1 MVLWI
6 ILLIFNILLYGAC
19 CFLLMK
25 RSTFTCISIRSP
37 KLLILNNIGNL
48 FMSLIIIINNF
59 FDVNSDGKKIV
70 SIFYYL
76 TNFLMIIP
84 FCLRFQRIVKCCE
97 IKKDERADL
106 QELYSKR
113 YLYQENYYIKF
124 TLIVFSILTLI
135 LIISDVVIK
144 FEDTFSA
151 NFLFKLPL
159 EDNNNLE
166 VAKSILWQA
175 INFVEHIILLTYAY
189 KISVNQ
195 LKQKLRFEIISFFVI
210 WFLYSNVVTILE
222 IIARRAKNYE
232 LYDYMVYIS
241 LGVCYLFL
249 IINSIVP
256 ILISCSYRYST
267 VYHFTPKLM
276 NNLYLFLSNES
287 CYKEFSDYL
296 NSINGNGSTYLAIYT
311 QIMNYKL
318 GFILKVD
325 NDQGFLEAS
334 QIRNTYFTNANMD
347 GLFPKE
353 IVDKIK
359 KECEGLDNNNHFTD
373 GMFDEALQYS
383 FNELGK
389 LFNEFRR
396 TDKFKELYEEFYLT
410 SYIQCKMCNVGL
422 INKF

>member
-1 MVLWI
+1 MVI
-6 ILLIFNILLYGAC
+6 GVILLIFNILLYGAC
-19 CFLLMK
+19 CFFLMK

-59 FDVNSDGKKIV
+59 FGVNSDKKKII

-113 YLYQENYYIKF
+113 YLYQENYYLKF

-144 FEDTFSA
+144 FKDTFSA
-151 NFLFKLPL
+151 NFLFKS
-159 EDNNNLE
+159 EDNNLK

-222 IIARRAKNYE
+222 IIAERTETY
-232 LYDYMVYIS
+232 LYNLMVFIS

-256 ILISCSYRYST
+256 LLISCSYRYST

>member
-1 MVLWI
+1 
-6 ILLIFNILLYGAC
+6 
-19 CFLLMK
+19 
-25 RSTFTCISIRSP
+25 
-37 KLLILNNIGNL
+37 
-48 FMSLIIIINNF
+48 
-59 FDVNSDGKKIV
+59 
-70 SIFYYL
+70 
-76 TNFLMIIP
+76 MIIP

-144 FEDTFSA
+144 FKDTFSA
-151 NFLFKLPL
+151 NFLFESK
-159 EDNNNLE
+159 DNNLK

-222 IIARRAKNYE
+222 IIAERTRSD
-232 LYDYMVYIS
+232 LYNYMVYIS

>member
-1 MVLWI
+1 MVI
-6 ILLIFNILLYGAC
+6 GVILLIFNILLYGAC

-59 FDVNSDGKKIV
+59 FGVNSDGKKIV

-222 IIARRAKNYE
+222 IIARREKNYE

>member
-1 MVLWI
+1 M
-6 ILLIFNILLYGAC
+6 F
-19 CFLLMK
+19 LMK

-37 KLLILNNIGNL
+37 KLLILNNLGNF

-59 FDVNSDGKKIV
+59 FDEEGNGKKIV

-97 IKKDERADL
+97 IKKDEREDL

-124 TLIVFSILTLI
+124 TLIVFSILTVI

-151 NFLFKLPL
+151 NFLFKSTSK
-159 EDNNNLE
+159 DYNLG

-175 INFVEHIILLTYAY
+175 INFVELIILLTYAY

-195 LKQKLRFEIISFFVI
+195 LKQKLRFEIISCFVI

-222 IIARRAKNYE
+222 IIAVRKEYN
-232 LYDYMVYIS
+232 LYNCMVYIS

-276 NNLYLFLSNES
+276 NNLYLFLSNEN

-296 NSINGNGSTYLAIYT
+296 NSINGNGSNYLTIYT

-325 NDQGFLEAS
+325 NEQGFLEAS
-334 QIRNTYFTNANMD
+334 QIRNTYFTNANIE

-353 IVDKIK
+353 IIDKIK

>member
-48 FMSLIIIINNF
+48 FMSLIIIINKF
-59 FDVNSDGKKIV
+59 LDVNNDGKKIV

-222 IIARRAKNYE
+222 IIARREKNYE

>member
-48 FMSLIIIINNF
+48 FMSLIIIINNMF
-59 FDVNSDGKKIV
+59 EEEINGKKIV

-144 FEDTFSA
+144 FKDTFSA
-151 NFLFKLPL
+151 NFLFKS
-159 EDNNNLE
+159 EDNNLK

-222 IIARRAKNYE
+222 IIAERTKND
-232 LYDYMVYIS
+232 LYNYMVYIS

>member
-48 FMSLIIIINNF
+48 FMSLIIIINNMF
-59 FDVNSDGKKIV
+59 EKEINGKKIV

-97 IKKDERADL
+97 IKKDEREDL

-144 FEDTFSA
+144 FKDTFSA
-151 NFLFKLPL
+151 NFLFESK
-159 EDNNNLE
+159 DNNLK

-222 IIARRAKNYE
+222 IIAERTKND
-232 LYDYMVYIS
+232 LYNYMVYIS

>member
-1 MVLWI
+1 MVI
-6 ILLIFNILLYGAC
+6 GVILLIFNILLYGAC

-48 FMSLIIIINNF
+48 FMSLIIIINKF
-59 FDVNSDGKKIV
+59 FEVNNDGKKIV

-144 FEDTFSA
+144 FKDTFSA
-151 NFLFKLPL
+151 NFLFESK
-159 EDNNNLE
+159 DNNLK

-222 IIARRAKNYE
+222 IIAERTRSD
-232 LYDYMVYIS
+232 LYNYMVYIS